1 MHCLAKPTVN
11 DYSATNITP
20 TSMTLTWS
28 PPDPVP
34 NSYEIDTTCKL
45 HCSDSIYLGDSEVTL
60 SPPFNKGG
68 MPPYSQCQFHL
79 SGLYGDDYVSFSQY
93 SATTLLTGKTIQP
106 CFVCII
112 IIIINSSFFISQ

>member
-11 DYSATNITP
+11 DYSATDITA

-34 NSYEIDTTCKL
+34 NSYKINTTCRL
-45 HCSDSIYLGDSEVTL
+45 HCNDTIYFRDSKMTL

-68 MPPYSQCQFHL
+68 MLPYSQCQFHL
-79 SGLYGDDYVSFSQY
+79 TGLYGDENVFLSQY
-93 SATTLLTGKTIQP
+93 SATTLPTGKTIQL
-106 CFVCII
+106 CLVYDNYIM
-112 IIIINSSFFISQ
+112 NSSFFISQ